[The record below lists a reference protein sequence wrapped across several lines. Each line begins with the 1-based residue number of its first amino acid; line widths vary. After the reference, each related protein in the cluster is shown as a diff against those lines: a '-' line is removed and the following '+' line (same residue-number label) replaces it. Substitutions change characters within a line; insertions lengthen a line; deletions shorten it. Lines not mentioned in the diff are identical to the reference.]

1 MPMESHVYKTIQITG
16 SSPTSSDDAIR
27 IAIEKAGKSVHNL
40 RWFRVTD
47 TRGTIEAGRISHW
60 QVSIE
65 LGFALE

>member
-1 MPMESHVYKTIQITG
+1 MDPHVYKTIQITG
-16 SSPTSSDDAIR
+16 SSTSSSDDAVR
-27 IAIEKAGKSVHNL
+27 VAIEKAGKTVHNL

-47 TRGTIEAGRISHW
+47 TRGHIDNSRISHW

>member
-1 MPMESHVYKTIQITG
+1 MDSHVYKTIQITG

-27 IAIEKAGKSVHNL
+27 VAIEKAERSVHNL

-47 TRGTIEAGRISHW
+47 TRGTIEAGRVSHW

>member
-1 MPMESHVYKTIQITG
+1 MESHVYKTIQITG